1 LEKTLDRLRHW
12 IYKTNQNF
20 LNQPITDKFMK
31 RTTVIAALVVL
42 GLSWTLVAPAQTQ
55 IAAWDFYNLPATT
68 DTTETPSLI
77 PANFGVGQIDI
88 SAFGVGSPQGSNP
101 ERTAF
106 TGNAIVNAFPGS
118 DTTAGAPTQMAL
130 SLANQSANGKSL
142 IFSFSMAGYSDL
154 TLSFATRGT
163 ATGFD
168 THEWAWSTDGVN
180 YTPLADNNTAN
191 KTATWQLKTVDFAG
205 TGLDNAANAYVQ
217 LTFSGA
223 TSAAGNNRL
232 DNIQLSGMPIPE
244 PSALALVLLGGLGL
258 WGLRRR

>member
-1 LEKTLDRLRHW
+1 
-12 IYKTNQNF
+12 
-20 LNQPITDKFMK
+20 MK
-31 RTTVIAALVVL
+31 RTTVVAALVAL

-55 IAAWDFYNLPATT
+55 IAAWDFLNLP
-68 DTTETPSLI
+68 DTSSTSETPSLI
-77 PANFGVGQIDI
+77 PAGFGVGQIDI
-88 SAFGVGSPQGSNP
+88 TAFGVGSPQGSNP

-106 TGNAIVNAFPGS
+106 TGHATLNAFPGS
-118 DTTAGAPTQMAL
+118 DTSTSTPTQMAL
-130 SLANQSANGKSL
+130 TLANQSANGKSL

-168 THEWAWSTDGVN
+168 THEWAWSTDGIN
-180 YTPLADNNTAN
+180 YTPLAENNTAN
-191 KTATWQLKTVDFAG
+191 KTTTWQLKKVDFAG

-217 LTFSGA
+217 LKFNGA
-223 TSAAGNNRL
+223 TSSAGNNRL